1 MELKNLNIIAKAV
14 QSLQGDNIMPM
25 VGDKKFS
32 YDAKGKQMAKD
43 YAKKT
48 GMEMKTQYK
57 MGGGKMKKPMYA
69 SSGSYVGD
77 AGYKGCGANIVR
89 TK

>member
-1 MELKNLNIIAKAV
+1 
-14 QSLQGDNIMPM
+14 
-25 VGDKKFS
+25 
-32 YDAKGKQMAKD
+32 MAKD

-57 MGGGKMKKPMYA
+57 MGGGKTKPMYA
-69 SSGSYVGD
+69 SSGTYVGD
-77 AGYKGCGANIVR
+77 AGYKSCGANIKR

>member
-1 MELKNLNIIAKAV
+1 
-14 QSLQGDNIMPM
+14 
-25 VGDKKFS
+25 
-32 YDAKGKQMAKD
+32 MAKD

-48 GMEMKTQYK
+48 GMKMKTQYK

-69 SSGSYVGD
+69 ASGSYVGD
-77 AGYKGCGANIVR
+77 AGYKSCGANIVR

>member
-1 MELKNLNIIAKAV
+1 VELKLLNIIAKAV
-14 QSLQGDNIMPM
+14 QSLQGDNVMPM
-25 VGDKKFS
+25 VGNKKFS
-32 YDAKGKQMAKD
+32 YDAKGKQMAKN

-57 MGGGKMKKPMYA
+57 MGGGKTKPMYA
-69 SSGSYVGD
+69 SSGTYVGD
-77 AGYKGCGANIVR
+77 AGYKSCGANIKR

>member
-1 MELKNLNIIAKAV
+1 
-14 QSLQGDNIMPM
+14 MPM
-25 VGDKKFS
+25 VGNKKFG

-57 MGGGKMKKPMYA
+57 YKGGKID
-69 SSGSYVGD
+69 D
-77 AGYKGCGANIVR
+77 ANYKSCGANIIR